1 MANTKIRLIMFLEAQ
16 DRDTPQLS
24 KTRPEAVC
32 GSDHQFLIAKFRLKL
47 QKVGKTS
54 RPFRQDLNQIL
65 YAYIVEVTN
74 RFKGLDMVDRVPD
87 ELWMDVHK
95 IVWEV
100 VTKIIPKK
108 KKCQGAKWLSEEDL
122 QIVEERRKVKGKRE
136 RETYPTEC
144 RVLGNSKERKE
155 RLLK

>member
-16 DRDTPQLS
+16 DRDTLQLS

-95 IVWEV
+95 IVREV

-144 RVLGNSKERKE
+144 RVLRNSKERKE